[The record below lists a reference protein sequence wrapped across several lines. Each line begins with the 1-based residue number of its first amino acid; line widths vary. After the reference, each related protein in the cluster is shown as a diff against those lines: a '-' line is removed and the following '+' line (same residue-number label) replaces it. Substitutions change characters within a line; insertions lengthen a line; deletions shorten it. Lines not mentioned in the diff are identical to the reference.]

1 MSDILLEM
9 ASTIKVLVSRKK
21 KRYKGDGFNLDLTY
35 ILKNIIAMGYPAA
48 KLEGVYRNHIND
60 VYKFLETKHKD
71 HYKIYN
77 LCSERSYDVKRFH
90 DRVSVFPFDDHN
102 PPELELIQP
111 FCKDVDEW
119 LAKDPQNVAVVHCK
133 AGKGRTGLMICCYI
147 LHCGLYGTAN
157 EALEYYGQT
166 RTHDTKGVTIPSQ
179 RRYVDYYDQL
189 LKSGLE
195 YCPPPLV
202 LHELHLEP
210 VPNFSG
216 GCVPVLTVFAAKS
229 QVTPTIEVTK
239 ENGVLRMTLNPPLIL
254 QGDIRMTLK
263 NKPNVML
270 IKEKMFHFWFNTLF
284 VKEHRVLPSF
294 SPKVNKNKKTDA
306 FDESLSSL
314 TKTAGLAF
322 RADHLLER
330 SDRSLS
336 CTTANRSPNLFSP
349 NSRASSLNSVSTD
362 GSMASDQ
369 VDWLT
374 LTLTKQE
381 LDRANKDNH
390 HRIFDSDF
398 KVTLYLTRP
407 SADEHSGGLAVV
419 PSKLNCLTSSTT
431 SASSPSSP
439 CFTTNGPSNGSKRRQ
454 KAAEPVA
461 IHTVLTSSSKD
472 SGSPRNLR
480 FLGPVCW
487 RPVSSD
493 PPSCHPEGILG
504 DFGKCLD
511 MSDQPLRNSDSSTW
525 SSEENDSS
533 DVDTVDGV
541 DTVDTSTAA
550 HQSEQ
555 LKGEGDEEEQ
565 VCLYV

>member
-1 MSDILLEM
+1 MNCMFE
-9 ASTIKVLVSRKK
+9 
-21 KRYKGDGFNLDLTY
+21 
-35 ILKNIIAMGYPAA
+35 
-48 KLEGVYRNHIND
+48 
-60 VYKFLETKHKD
+60 
-71 HYKIYN
+71 
-77 LCSERSYDVKRFH
+77 
-90 DRVSVFPFDDHN
+90 
-102 PPELELIQP
+102 Q
-111 FCKDVDEW
+111 
-119 LAKDPQNVAVVHCK
+119 
-133 AGKGRTGLMICCYI
+133 
-147 LHCGLYGTAN
+147 
-157 EALEYYGQT
+157 
-166 RTHDTKGVTIPSQ
+166 GVTIPSQ

-461 IHTVLTSSSKD
+461 IHT
-472 SGSPRNLR
+472 
-480 FLGPVCW
+480 
-487 RPVSSD
+487 
-493 PPSCHPEGILG
+493 GILG